1 MNKNDILRIGI
12 NFYIVCSFRLVN
24 TDSDETREV
33 EEERKQGSVRLQ
45 RGGS

>member
-1 MNKNDILRIGI
+1 MNKNDLLTTGN

-24 TDSDETREV
+24 TDCDETREV